1 MIPHGREPRH
11 SRWEDCPG
19 APDSHVQ
26 FGVALC
32 STIQYRYP
40 CCVWSFWLPYCTVL
54 YRIVHSAFIQL
65 DGTYC
70 TALYMWYQPL
80 YALLFHVKLM
90 TFSAVRIWPG
100 NGTYCTIQCCTV
112 LHCTVM
118 VVAGSCGVLYCTF
131 SNRWWTIGYW
141 WLQYCAVLLVNY
153 SDNNS
158 RYCTVL
164 YSNNHNTHPVQ

>member
-19 APDSHVQ
+19 APDSQ
-26 FGVALC
+26 
-32 STIQYRYP
+32 
-40 CCVWSFWLPYCTVL
+40 
-54 YRIVHSAFIQL
+54 
-65 DGTYC
+65 
-70 TALYMWYQPL
+70 TAMLV
-80 YALLFHVKLM
+80 HVKLM

-118 VVAGSCGVLYCTF
+118 VVAGSCTVLYCTF

-141 WLQYCAVLLVNY
+141 WLQYCAVLLVTY
-153 SDNNS
+153 SNNNS
-158 RYCTVL
+158 GYVL
-164 YSNNHNTHPVQ
+164 YSNNHNAFPDSSWRRNDVATSRKICVQTIN